1 MEWEDRIWSE
11 WGPLIN
17 NWHAGLRKP
26 RYPTHCTI
34 MVEDVTGAEGN
45 GVSDKMWREALHG
58 RTQVWLKV
66 KCVIVGPEGVAVQ
79 VRLDTPLYTMARDVG
94 GIIPHIT
101 LKVGLGFR
109 TRDVGRMMERASVS
123 KWLPAKELGK
133 GDVEVSQD
141 NTLMRIRHSSRLT
154 GEPQVVEVSE

>member
-1 MEWEDRIWSE
+1 
-11 WGPLIN
+11 
-17 NWHAGLRKP
+17 
-26 RYPTHCTI
+26 

-45 GVSDKMWREALHG
+45 GVSDKMWREALNG
-58 RTQVWLKV
+58 RTQVGLKARGI
-66 KCVIVGPEGVAVQ
+66 IVGPEGVAVQ
-79 VRLDTPLYTMARDVG
+79 VRMDSPLHIVARDLG

-109 TRDVGRMMERASVS
+109 ARDMARMMERASVS
-123 KWLPAKELGK
+123 VWLPAKELGK